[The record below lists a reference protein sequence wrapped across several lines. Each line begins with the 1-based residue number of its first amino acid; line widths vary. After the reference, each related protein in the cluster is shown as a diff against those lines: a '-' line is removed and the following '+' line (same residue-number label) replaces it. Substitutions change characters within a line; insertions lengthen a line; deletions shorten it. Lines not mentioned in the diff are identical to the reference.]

1 MAVILNQ
8 SRESSLQQEQ
18 SGDVAFV
25 KQRLSGHEK
34 KPFEP
39 KFSKS
44 ARKADVATLS
54 LFKHKDESLK
64 ESIGTGQLS
73 SPTRRQQ
80 SREKYFT
87 S

>member
-18 SGDVAFV
+18 SGDAAFV

-39 KFSKS
+39 KFTKS
-44 ARKADVATLS
+44 ARKSDFATHS
-54 LFKHKDESLK
+54 LYNFKDESLK
-64 ESIGTGQLS
+64 ESNSTGQLS
-73 SPTRRQQ
+73 SPIRRQQ